1 MEKYKLI
8 AMSGSL
14 RKQSFNTALMHSIIE
29 LARDDF
35 EIEVVSID
43 LPLFNDDLID
53 PDEPDAV
60 ISLKQAV
67 READGL
73 LVVTPEYNHSIP
85 GVLKNAIDWLSLE
98 PGTPLRDKPVMIAGA
113 SPGMLGTARCQI
125 HLRQVFATNRVNVL
139 PGNEIFIT
147 HCKEKID
154 DRGLHDERS
163 ITQIKKTLSEY
174 YKWIGFWKRNTKN

>member
-1 MEKYKLI
+1 MSKFKLV
-8 AMSGSL
+8 AVSGSL
-14 RKQSFNTALMHSIIE
+14 RKESFNTALLHSIIE
-29 LARDDF
+29 LGRDRFDV
-35 EIEVVSID
+35 EIASIEM
-43 LPLFNDDLID
+43 PLYNDDLID
-53 PDEPDAV
+53 PDEPEVVRDF
-60 ISLKQAV
+60 KRAV

-98 PGTPLRDKPVMIAGA
+98 PGTPLREKPVMIGGA

-125 HLRQVFATNRVNVL
+125 HLRQVFATNRANVL

-154 DRGLHDERS
+154 DTGLHDEKSRQ
-163 ITQIKKTLSEY
+163 QIDRVLSEY
-174 YKWIGFWKRNTKN
+174 YNWIEFWKRQAKN

>member
-14 RKQSFNTALMHSIIE
+14 RKKSFNTALLHSIIE
-29 LARDDF
+29 LAQDDF
-35 EIEVVSID
+35 DIEVVSIE

-53 PDEPDAV
+53 PDEPEVVAA
-60 ISLKQAV
+60 LKQAV

-73 LVVTPEYNHSIP
+73 LIVTPEYNHSIP

-113 SPGMLGTARCQI
+113 SPGILGTARCQI
-125 HLRQVFATNRVNVL
+125 HLRQVFATNRANVL

-154 DRGLHDERS
+154 DRGLHDEKS
-163 ITQIKKTLSEY
+163 INQINKTLLEY
-174 YKWIGFWKRNTKN
+174 RKWIEFWKRNAKN

>member
-1 MEKYKLI
+1 MKKYKLI
-8 AMSGSL
+8 AISGSL
-14 RKQSFNTALMHSIIE
+14 RKQSFNTALLRSIIG

-35 EIEVVSID
+35 DIEVVSIE

-53 PDEPDAV
+53 PDEPEVVAT
-60 ISLKQAV
+60 LKQAV

-73 LVVTPEYNHSIP
+73 LIVTPEYNHSIP

-125 HLRQVFATNRVNVL
+125 HLRQVFATNRANVL

-147 HCKEKID
+147 HCKDKIGES
-154 DRGLHDERS
+154 GLHDEKS
-163 ITQIKKTLSEY
+163 IRQIKKTLSEY
-174 YKWIGFWKRNTKN
+174 YKWIEFWKRSAKN